1 MSMEAFDTL
10 AFAKKLKN
18 AGYTDAQA
26 EALVEAQA
34 DVFRGM
40 LDSTLT
46 TKVEFKAGIQEVRS
60 EIAAVRTELK
70 KEIAELRTELKGEIA
85 ELRTELKGEIAE
97 LRTELKGEIAEL
109 RTELHKSLR
118 IQTIT
123 TITAMVAIV
132 GAFKLFG

>member
-1 MSMEAFDTL
+1 
-10 AFAKKLKN
+10 
-18 AGYTDAQA
+18 
-26 EALVEAQA
+26 
-34 DVFRGM
+34 M

-46 TKVEFKAGIQEVRS
+46 TKAEFKTGIQEVRS

-70 KEIAELRTELKGEIA
+70 GEIAGLRTELKGEIA
-85 ELRTELKGEIAE
+85 G
-97 LRTELKGEIAEL
+97 L

-123 TITAMVAIV
+123 MMTAMVAIV

>member
-10 AFAKKLKN
+10 AFAKKLKS
-18 AGYTDAQA
+18 AGYTEAQA

-34 DVFRGM
+34 EVFRGM

-46 TKVEFKAGIQEVRS
+46 TKTEFKAGIQEVRS
-60 EIAAVRTELK
+60 EIAAVRTEL
-70 KEIAELRTELKGEIA
+70 AAVRTELKEEIA
-85 ELRTELKGEIAE
+85 AVRTELAAVRTELKEAIA
-97 LRTELKGEIAEL
+97 GL

-118 IQTIT
+118 MQTIT
-123 TITAMVAIV
+123 MTTVMVAVI

>member
-10 AFAKKLKN
+10 AFAKKLKS
-18 AGYTDAQA
+18 AGYTEAQA

-34 DVFRGM
+34 EVFRGM

-46 TKVEFKAGIQEVRS
+46 TKTEFKTGIHEVRS
-60 EIAAVRTELK
+60 EIAAV
-70 KEIAELRTELKGEIA
+70 
-85 ELRTELKGEIAE
+85 
-97 LRTELKGEIAEL
+97 RTELKGEIAEL

-123 TITAMVAIV
+123 MITAMVAIV

>member
-1 MSMEAFDTL
+1 MTMEAFDTL
-10 AFAKKLKN
+10 AFAKKLKK
-18 AGYTDAQA
+18 AGYTEAQA

-46 TKVEFKAGIQEVRS
+46 TKTEFKAGIQEVRS
-60 EIAAVRTELK
+60 EIATVRTELKEEIAAVRTELTAVRTELK
-70 KEIAELRTELKGEIA
+70 EEIAG
-85 ELRTELKGEIAE
+85 
-97 LRTELKGEIAEL
+97 L

-118 IQTIT
+118 MQTIT
-123 TITAMVAIV
+123 MTTVMVAVI

>member
-10 AFAKKLKN
+10 AFAKKLKS
-18 AGYTDAQA
+18 AGYTEAQA

-34 DVFRGM
+34 EVFRGM

-46 TKVEFKAGIQEVRS
+46 TKTEFKAGIQEVRS

-70 KEIAELRTELKGEIA
+70 EEIAAVRTELKEDIAGLRTELKEAIA
-85 ELRTELKGEIAE
+85 G
-97 LRTELKGEIAEL
+97 L

-118 IQTIT
+118 MQTIT
-123 TITAMVAIV
+123 MTTVMVAVI

>member
-10 AFAKKLKN
+10 AFAKKLKS
-18 AGYTDAQA
+18 AGYTEAQA

-34 DVFRGM
+34 EVFRGM

-46 TKVEFKAGIQEVRS
+46 TKTEFKTGIHEVRS
-60 EIAAVRTELK
+60 EIAAV
-70 KEIAELRTELKGEIA
+70 RTELKGEIA

-123 TITAMVAIV
+123 MITAMVAIV

>member
-10 AFAKKLKN
+10 AFAKKLKS
-18 AGYTDAQA
+18 AGYTEAQA

-34 DVFRGM
+34 EVFRGM

-46 TKVEFKAGIQEVRS
+46 TKTEFKAGIQEVRS
-60 EIAAVRTELK
+60 EIAAVRTEL
-70 KEIAELRTELKGEIA
+70 AAVRTELKEAIA
-85 ELRTELKGEIAE
+85 G
-97 LRTELKGEIAEL
+97 L

>member
-10 AFAKKLKN
+10 AFAKKLKS

-46 TKVEFKAGIQEVRS
+46 TKTEFKTGIQEVRS

-70 KEIAELRTELKGEIA
+70 EEIAEVRS
-85 ELRTELKGEIAE
+85 
-97 LRTELKGEIAEL
+97 EIAEL